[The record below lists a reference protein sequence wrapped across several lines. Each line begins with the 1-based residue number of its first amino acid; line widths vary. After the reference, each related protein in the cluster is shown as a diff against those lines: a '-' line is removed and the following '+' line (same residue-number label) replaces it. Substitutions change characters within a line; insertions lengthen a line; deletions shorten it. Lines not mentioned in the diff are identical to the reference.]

1 MNCRMLLIDL
11 TLNYSNQRSVLGP
24 VSNGLT
30 SIFSSDGKLLIE
42 TKEIT
47 KCWAEHFPN
56 FLNMQINFDENLNN
70 FPHRP
75 ILEELLVA
83 SSIVEIKKTL
93 KQFTNEKFS
102 GNDGIPAEIYK
113 RGNNL
118 LVRKICGLFSLI
130 WESWYIPQEFKEASI
145 VHLYMHKCN
154 KCECDN
160 HRSTS
165 LLCFVG
171 TILGK
176 IMLNR
181 INPVEF

>member
-1 MNCRMLLIDL
+1 
-11 TLNYSNQRSVLGP
+11 
-24 VSNGLT
+24 
-30 SIFSSDGKLLIE
+30 
-42 TKEIT
+42 
-47 KCWAEHFPN
+47 
-56 FLNMQINFDENLNN
+56 MQINFDENLNN

-130 WESWYIPQEFKEASI
+130 WES
-145 VHLYMHKCN
+145 
-154 KCECDN
+154 
-160 HRSTS
+160 
-165 LLCFVG
+165 
-171 TILGK
+171 
-176 IMLNR
+176 
-181 INPVEF
+181 